1 MALWASL
8 GRITTMKRR
17 NVTKQPDLEALF
29 HEEAMP
35 HVDALFGAAMRL
47 TRSRRDAEDLVQ
59 DTLLKAY
66 SNFHRY
72 KPGTNC
78 RAWLFRIQTN
88 TFINRYRKK
97 QRERVYLVD
106 DRDARPLAERIT
118 AREASEFEPR
128 DETVDAKV
136 RRLFGDEVSEALQ
149 RVPIDFRMAVLLA
162 DVHEFSYRECAD
174 IMDCPIGTV
183 MSRLYRGRR
192 LLRAELA
199 EYAVERGVVSEVSD
213 EYLDQIEKDRG
224 RTVDLA
230 SWRAAKG

>member
-1 MALWASL
+1 
-8 GRITTMKRR
+8 MKNTHR
-17 NVTKQPDLEALF
+17 TKQPDLEALF
-29 HEEAMP
+29 HAEAMP
-35 HVDALFGAAMRL
+35 HADALFGAAMRL

-66 SNFHRY
+66 TNFHRY

-97 QRERVYLVD
+97 QRERVHLVD
-106 DRDARPLAERIT
+106 DTEGRPLAERIT
-118 AREASEFEPR
+118 ARPDSEFEPR
-128 DETVDAKV
+128 DETMDQKV
-136 RRLFGDEVSEALQ
+136 QRLFGDEVSEALQ
-149 RVPIDFRMAVLLA
+149 RVPVDFRLAVLLA
-162 DVHEFSYRECAD
+162 DVHDFSYKECAE

-199 EYAVERGVVSEVSD
+199 EYAMDRGVVRDMTD
-213 EYLDQIEKDRG
+213 EYRTQIEKDRG

-230 SWRAAKG
+230 SYRAAKG